1 MHIFYNIETIIL
13 FLLAEMIIF
22 LNLQYYDPIVKV
34 ASTAGKKSERYLQIS
49 FNFHQLHNLDDL
61 TSDLIYNFHL
71 HKSYRSD
78 CDPG

>member
-1 MHIFYNIETIIL
+1 
-13 FLLAEMIIF
+13 MIIF

-34 ASTAGKKSERYLQIS
+34 ASTAETWKSERYLQIS

-71 HKSYRSD
+71 HK
-78 CDPG
+78 

>member
-1 MHIFYNIETIIL
+1 M

-34 ASTAGKKSERYLQIS
+34 ASTAEKNQKDIDKSLSI
-49 FNFHQLHNLDDL
+49 FMHQLHDL
-61 TSDLIYNFHL
+61 TSELVYNFHL